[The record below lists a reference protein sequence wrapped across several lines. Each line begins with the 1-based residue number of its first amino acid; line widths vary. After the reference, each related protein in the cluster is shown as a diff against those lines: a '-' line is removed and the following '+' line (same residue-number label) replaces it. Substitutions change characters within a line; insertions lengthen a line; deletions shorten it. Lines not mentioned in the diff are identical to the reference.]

1 MANLLLKANNK
12 GNSKIYNSVKT
23 KVMDIAIRSWIAI
36 ILIFLSRTGPGPL
49 NQVFDRLREK
59 KIAMSLEKS
68 IDLWINK
75 RSKVIQMIKNDGY
88 WS

>member
-1 MANLLLKANNK
+1 MHITLQREITNLLLKANNK

-23 KVMDIAIRSWIAI
+23 KVMDIAIRSWIAT

-59 KIAMSLEKS
+59 KLRCRLRNQLIYGL
-68 IDLWINK
+68 INEVK
-75 RSKVIQMIKNDGY
+75 
-88 WS
+88 